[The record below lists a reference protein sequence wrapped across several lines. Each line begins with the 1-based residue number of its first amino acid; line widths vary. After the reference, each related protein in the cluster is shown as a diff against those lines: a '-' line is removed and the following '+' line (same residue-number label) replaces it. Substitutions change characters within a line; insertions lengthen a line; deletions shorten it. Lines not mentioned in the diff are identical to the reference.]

1 MYFANRFTA
10 HVFERRMMTDFTFQM
25 SETAMPKVVSLRADF
40 NAGLEMKGV
49 VGPAFPDYNQ

>member
-1 MYFANRFTA
+1 
-10 HVFERRMMTDFTFQM
+10 MTDFTFQM